1 MNQKP
6 NDSQTDVKNEDIV
19 IEENTGENKP
29 DVVEGVT
36 AEPNYDTP
44 ERKQGFFSTKK
55 GKMVLFGI
63 IGVVILAAL
72 IGILVAILKKPD
84 PPDPVPC
91 EGDNCP
97 PVPCEGDHCPPV
109 PCESD
114 NCVVNINYKT
124 NDVYVYDESSTKDSK
139 IELSN
144 DESNLSQ
151 ASTMNSKY
159 LINIY
164 DNKTVDSVTTYY
176 AYVAIIDMKK
186 KN

>member
-72 IGILVAILKKPD
+72 IGILVAVLKPD
-84 PPDPVPC
+84 PPHPDPDPVPC
-91 EGDNCP
+91 EDDGCP
-97 PVPCEGDHCPPV
+97 
-109 PCESD
+109 
-114 NCVVNINYKT
+114 VVNINYKT

-151 ASTMNSKY
+151 TSTMNSKY

-186 KN
+186 KLEKKKKQWEEMI

>member
-72 IGILVAILKKPD
+72 IGILVAVLKKD
-84 PPDPVPC
+84 KPV
-91 EGDNCP
+91 P
-97 PVPCEGDHCPPV
+97 PVPDPDPIPEPCKGDYCP
-109 PCESD
+109 
-114 NCVVNINYKT
+114 VVNISYKT

-151 ASTMNSKY
+151 TSTMNSKY

-164 DNKTVDSVTTYY
+164 DNKIEDSNIIYY
-176 AYVAIIDMKK
+176 AYAIILI
-186 KN
+186 